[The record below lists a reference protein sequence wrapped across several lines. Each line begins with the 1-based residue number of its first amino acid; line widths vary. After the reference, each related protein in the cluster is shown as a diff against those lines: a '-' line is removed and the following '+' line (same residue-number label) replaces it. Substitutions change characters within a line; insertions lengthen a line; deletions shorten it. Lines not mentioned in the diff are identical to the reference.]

1 MSLIN
6 YNTQLSDWI
15 NKEKAATKL
24 ATIVN
29 SLWLEKSTE
38 LVLFRNKLVDQNI
51 SEILNLH
58 VYAREI
64 VKQNITINE
73 TLPIAQA
80 VVESGVSK
88 AKIDLGKL
96 TSDFMNTTS
105 NDVASFV
112 AEKLGDFISNDE
124 KLEPKD
130 VVLYGFGRIGRLVAR
145 ELIAQEG
152 AGNQLRLRAIVTRS
166 NNASDI
172 TKRAS
177 LLRTDSVHG
186 KFPGSVLEDIDNS
199 NLIINGRSVH
209 MIAASSP
216 DKIDYTTYGIENAL
230 VIDNTGA
237 FRDNEALSLHL
248 KSKGVAKVLLTAPA
262 KGIPN
267 IVFGVNHA
275 VDTENNNIF
284 SAASCTT
291 NAITPI
297 LHVIENKLGVVK
309 GHIETIH
316 AYTNDQNL
324 VDNMHK
330 KFRRGRAAALNMVI
344 TETGAG
350 KAVTKAIPSLDGKLT
365 SSAIRVPT
373 PNASLAILNITT
385 EKETSLDM
393 LNEMMRSA
401 ALEGNLVEQIR
412 YSISNELVSSD
423 IVGDSCA
430 SIYDSPATQVS
441 NDGKTIVLYVWYDNE
456 YGYTRQVMRLAKH
469 VSNVRRNCYY

>member
-1 MSLIN
+1 M
-6 YNTQLSDWI
+6 
-15 NKEKAATKL
+15 
-24 ATIVN
+24 TIQEC
-29 SLWLEKSTE
+29 LE
-38 LVLFRNKLVDQNI
+38 I
-51 SEILNLH
+51 
-58 VYAREI
+58 
-64 VKQNITINE
+64 
-73 TLPIAQA
+73 
-80 VVESGVSK
+80 
-88 AKIDLGKL
+88 
-96 TSDFMNTTS
+96 M
-105 NDVASFV
+105 
-112 AEKLGDFISNDE
+112 
-124 KLEPKD
+124 
-130 VVLYGFGRIGRLVAR
+130 RL
-145 ELIAQEG
+145 
-152 AGNQLRLRAIVTRS
+152 
-166 NNASDI
+166 
-172 TKRAS
+172 
-177 LLRTDSVHG
+177 
-186 KFPGSVLEDIDNS
+186 
-199 NLIINGRSVH
+199 
-209 MIAASSP
+209 
-216 DKIDYTTYGIENAL
+216 
-230 VIDNTGA
+230 
-237 FRDNEALSLHL
+237 LSLHL

-350 KAVTKAIPSLDGKLT
+350 KAVTKAIPSLEGKLT

-373 PNASLAILNITT
+373 PNALAILNITT

-412 YSISNELVSSD
+412 YSVSNELVSSD
-423 IVGDSCA
+423 IVGIVA
-430 SIYDSPATQVS
+430 LLFMTVLLHKYL
-441 NDGKTIVLYVWYDNE
+441 KTEKLSFYMFGMIMSTDTL
-456 YGYTRQVMRLAKH
+456 GR
-469 VSNVRRNCYY
+469 